1 MKIISQRL
9 IRVTAV
15 LTIML
20 SMMGTAAM
28 ADNTQVILIGDA
40 VKEENDMPKEIM
52 TRISIPE
59 ETWQLVAV
67 VGSGMDSSSVNVSY
81 LKKEENGIWK
91 EQFCVPG
98 FCGYYGMTNDKKEGD
113 RCTPTGMYGFV
124 STFGILPDPGSQIP
138 YRQVEDGDF
147 WVDDSDSRY
156 YNQMVNIREV
166 VPEWHS
172 AEELIRIKP
181 SYHYVLALDYNT
193 AERVPGKGSAIFLH
207 GIDPQKTWTEG
218 CIAIPEEQVK
228 LLIQELDCTAK
239 IVILPKDR

>member
-40 VKEENDMPKEIM
+40 AKEENDMPKEIM

-81 LKKEENGIWK
+81 LKKEENGI
-91 EQFCVPG
+91 
-98 FCGYYGMTNDKKEGD
+98 
-113 RCTPTGMYGFV
+113 
-124 STFGILPDPGSQIP
+124 
-138 YRQVEDGDF
+138 
-147 WVDDSDSRY
+147 
-156 YNQMVNIREV
+156 
-166 VPEWHS
+166 
-172 AEELIRIKP
+172 
-181 SYHYVLALDYNT
+181 
-193 AERVPGKGSAIFLH
+193 
-207 GIDPQKTWTEG
+207 
-218 CIAIPEEQVK
+218 
-228 LLIQELDCTAK
+228 
-239 IVILPKDR
+239 